1 MSPTPR
7 QAMRNR
13 SFVEVIAVL
22 FGLGVILELLA
33 VAFSKTGEPGWIWFL
48 PGIAMLLG
56 IVWLV
61 SREPANL

>member
-7 QAMRNR
+7 RAMRNR
-13 SFVEVIAVL
+13 SFLEVIAVL

-33 VAFSKTGEPGWIWFL
+33 VALWKTGEPGWLWIL

-56 IVWLV
+56 MMWLV